1 MDYALLTLEFFINEV
16 KRMIPQKRAIRKCLL
31 TFYMNLCYDCTGCQ
45 LREKAQVLKNNIKG
59 TNYLNQVINKSLKN
73 EGGVGHLLQEF

>member
-1 MDYALLTLEFFINEV
+1 
-16 KRMIPQKRAIRKCLL
+16 
-31 TFYMNLCYDCTGCQ
+31 MNLCYDCTGCQ